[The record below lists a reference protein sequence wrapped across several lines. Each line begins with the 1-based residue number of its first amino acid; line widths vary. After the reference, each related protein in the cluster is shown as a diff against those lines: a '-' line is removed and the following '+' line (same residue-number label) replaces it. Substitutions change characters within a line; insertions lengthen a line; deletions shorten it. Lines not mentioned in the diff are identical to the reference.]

1 MNREFFVFLAKI
13 LSATAILAVLGWGVF
28 TFAVPGMYLPI
39 LPWMLLF
46 FFVVTLLTYLLQ
58 HSVRKNMK
66 RFTHVS
72 MIASMLRLILY
83 SAFAFI
89 YLYLKPENA
98 VVFVVSLAV
107 CWLVYTLMEVCCL
120 SKTKNNTKV

>member
-13 LSATAILAVLGWGVF
+13 LSATAILAVLGWVVF
-28 TFAVPGMYLPI
+28 TFVVPGMYLPI

-83 SAFAFI
+83 SVFAFI